1 MTPAQTPALL
11 EPPPATAA
19 ATLTIFAP
27 LSGVLVPIDTVPDPV
42 FAGKMVGDGVSIDP
56 TSTDVLAPVA
66 GTVTQL
72 HGAHHALAITTGSGI
87 EVLVHIGLDT
97 VTLKG
102 EGFVCK
108 TKKGDKVKVGQCLL
122 SFDPVVI
129 GRKAA
134 SLLTQIVI
142 TNGEKVAAMT
152 VATGLVT
159 AGKDPI
165 LTLRLAGAEA
175 TTGPASVGTAPAQ
188 PLAGAEA
195 TAGPA
200 SAGTAPAKPLA
211 GAEATAGPASA
222 GTAPAKPLAA
232 PAAAVDGAT
241 VLSAPVPLVNR
252 FGLHARPAAIL
263 AAEAKKFASDIRLR
277 SGKDEVNARSVLAIM
292 GLGASQG
299 DPVQVAATGVDA
311 QAATEALARLL
322 ATGCGEEPSAAAPTQ
337 PSDPSEAPKARPAK
351 ATATETHP
359 AADKREFAG
368 IAASP
373 GLAVGQIFQLLQEP
387 IEVPT
392 QGETPDIEHSRLKS
406 ALHDARLQIEAVKA
420 KMTDPSKAQ
429 ILAAD
434 QEILEDPELGGLAR
448 DTISAGKS
456 AGFAWRHACTTFATR
471 LEGLDNPMLKERA
484 ADVRGVGRRVLQLLA
499 GPRKAQ
505 AEFPANTILVAEELS
520 AADTVKLD
528 RTRILGLCT
537 VTGGATSHVAILAR
551 SLGIPAICGIDSKV
565 LDLTDGTPVVLDGA
579 TGLLRRDPTEAE
591 LTAIQG
597 RITRMKAQQEREQ
610 AEANKPA
617 MTRDGARIEVTANIR
632 SAADAQEAVAAG
644 ADGVGL
650 LRSEFLFAN
659 RDTAPT
665 EEEQAAQYL
674 ATAEALGRERKLVV
688 RTLDVGGDKPLA
700 YLPLPKEANPFLGLR
715 GIRVSL
721 NRPALFRIQLRA
733 ILAAAPKGDLH
744 IMFPMISSLDELRAA
759 KQILRE
765 EAEAVGQ
772 TAKVGLMVEVPA
784 AALIADQLA
793 GEADFFS
800 IGTNDLTQYCLA
812 MDRGDPFFA
821 KQADG
826 LHPGVLKLIS
836 LTVEGAH
843 KHGRWVGVCGGIASD
858 TLAVAALIGL
868 GVDEL
873 SVAVPAIASIKAQ
886 IARLDRSKCEI
897 LAKEILLLGT
907 AAEVRA
913 RLASFID

>member
-11 EPPPATAA
+11 DPPPAAA
-19 ATLTIFAP
+19 AGTLTIFAP
-27 LSGVLVPIDTVPDPV
+27 LSGVLVPIETVPDPV

-72 HGAHHALAITTGSGI
+72 HGAHHALAITTASGI

-102 EGFVCK
+102 EGFVCR
-108 TKKGDKVKVGQCLL
+108 TKKGDRVKVGQCLL

-134 SLLTQIVI
+134 SLLTQIII

-152 VATGLVT
+152 AATGLVT

-165 LTLRLAGAEA
+165 LTLRLAG
-175 TTGPASVGTAPAQ
+175 TK
-188 PLAGAEA
+188 
-195 TAGPA
+195 AGPA
-200 SAGTAPAKPLA
+200 PA
-211 GAEATAGPASA
+211 ETASA
-222 GTAPAKPLAA
+222 KT
-232 PAAAVDGAT
+232 PAAAATDGAT

-252 FGLHARPAAIL
+252 FGLHARPAAML
-263 AAEAKKFASDIRLR
+263 AAEAKKFASDIKLR
-277 SGKDEVNARSVLAIM
+277 SGKEEVNARSVLAIM
-292 GLGASQG
+292 GLGARQG
-299 DPVQVAATGVDA
+299 DPVQVVATGVDA

-322 ATGCGEEPSAAAPTQ
+322 ATGCGEEPSAAAPPAQ
-337 PSDPSEAPKARPAK
+337 PGPPSGTPGPRPAK
-351 ATATETHP
+351 ATEPLP

-420 KMTDPSKAQ
+420 QMTDPSKAQ

-456 AGFAWRHACTTFATR
+456 AGFAWRHACATFAAR
-471 LEGLDNPMLKERA
+471 LEALDNPMLKERA

-565 LDLTDGTPVVLDGA
+565 LDLADGTPVVLDGA

-591 LTAIQG
+591 LVAIQG
-597 RITRMKAQQEREQ
+597 RITRMKAQREREQ

-617 MTRDGARIEVTANIR
+617 VTRDGARIEVTANIR

-659 RDTAPT
+659 RETAPT

-721 NRPALFRIQLRA
+721 DRPALFRIQLRA

-772 TAKVGLMVEVPA
+772 SAKVGLMVEVPA

-793 GEADFFS
+793 AEADFFS

-886 IARLDRSKCEI
+886 IARLDRSKCEL

>member
-87 EVLVHIGLDT
+87 EVLVHICLDT

-211 GAEATAGPASA
+211 
-222 GTAPAKPLAA
+222 A

-299 DPVQVAATGVDA
+299 DPVQVATTGVDA

-322 ATGCGEEPSAAAPTQ
+322 ATGCGEEPSAAAPPQ

-351 ATATETHP
+351 ATATETLP

-721 NRPALFRIQLRA
+721 DRPALFRIQLRA